1 MTDKANHRDQGN
13 NTKEAG
19 QQRQQR
25 KHWQKK
31 RHHRLDGKKKDK
43 DPEEIPILKYGPS
56 NNVFKFKEALSKTA
70 LRDYGHLGTLI
81 KTGQYYKPPEPDI
94 ADYDLVNDI
103 YGINRATFME
113 DLKESRKE
121 TLKMH
126 ADRPKLYALIMQY
139 LSEESLDEIKRSDQF
154 EDIEKKTDPLDLW
167 KQTIR
172 QGPYESIISFK
183 ERFNSALKAYEDQ
196 DNPKMDDKDVA
207 MDFFRSLDNA
217 RYGDFKID
225 TMNNMTSKAMEP
237 PENLNAMYL
246 LANQWL
252 KPNTKPYPTGF
263 ATTFATTLDMPEK
276 PKGEKRGKKKGGK
289 REENKSENKDKDLS
303 HIDCFACGENGH
315 YANACPT
322 RQNKAKEDNEDK
334 HSHVT
339 WHASTFTTYQ
349 VLNVSD
355 TSAFGKYDV
364 LLDNQANV
372 SIVHSD
378 LLRDIQDADEVV
390 KINGVGGHQF
400 SVSRTG
406 YLDPLFRVY
415 ASDDT
420 VAVQ

>member
-1 MTDKANHRDQGN
+1 MTDKANHRDQGK

-31 RHHRLDGKKKDK
+31 RHHRHEGKKKDK
-43 DPEEIPILKYGPS
+43 DLEEIPILKNGPS
-56 NNVFKFKEALSKTA
+56 NNFFKFKEALSKTA

-113 DLKESRKE
+113 DQKESRKE

-139 LSEESLDEIKRSDQF
+139 LSEESFDEIKWSDQF

-263 ATTFATTLDMPEK
+263 ATTFATTLDMPGVEC
-276 PKGEKRGKKKGGK
+276 KRHKCIWKVWCTLG
-289 REENKSENKDKDLS
+289 
-303 HIDCFACGENGH
+303 
-315 YANACPT
+315 
-322 RQNKAKEDNEDK
+322 
-334 HSHVT
+334 
-339 WHASTFTTYQ
+339 
-349 VLNVSD
+349 
-355 TSAFGKYDV
+355 
-364 LLDNQANV
+364 
-372 SIVHSD
+372 
-378 LLRDIQDADEVV
+378 
-390 KINGVGGHQF
+390 
-400 SVSRTG
+400 
-406 YLDPLFRVY
+406 
-415 ASDDT
+415 
-420 VAVQ
+420 